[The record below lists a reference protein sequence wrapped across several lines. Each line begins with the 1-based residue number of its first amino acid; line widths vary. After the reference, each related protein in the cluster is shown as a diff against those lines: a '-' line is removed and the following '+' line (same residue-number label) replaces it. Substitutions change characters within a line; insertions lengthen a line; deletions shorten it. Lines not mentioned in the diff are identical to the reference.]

1 MHKWKNKVNV
11 YRNYNYIWKKVVLHR
26 LFSLFIELIRSFA
39 IVLMFILW
47 YENELY
53 EFVCFQ

>member
-1 MHKWKNKVNV
+1 MHKWKSKVNV
-11 YRNYNYIWKKVVLHR
+11 YRNYNYIWKKVVLYR
-26 LFSLFIELIRSFA
+26 LFGLFIELIHSFA